1 LRNCPKFDRR
11 ETAQKTARGPANG
24 CNFCLGYFLPAQAS
38 PFRRGG
44 ALSNASR
51 APFLRFEETRRLSY
65 QLKFPVKLLGNRT
78 QPRPVAARRS

>member
-1 LRNCPKFDRR
+1 MRNCPKFDRR
-11 ETAQKTARGPANG
+11 ETAQKTDRGPANG
-24 CNFCLGYFLPAQAS
+24 CNFCLGYFLPTQAG

-65 QLKFPVKLLGNRT
+65 QVKFPVKLLGNRT